1 MENQRNIF
9 TVIAREGEKEK
20 AEMFYGSGLRGKI
33 KEKRG
38 MNARWRLSF
47 SKSSL
52 SLSLSCYSR
61 KQKLNNREV
70 IWPNWIVWRDKVQ
83 LIPGNCH
90 EHEASSRYRNVGT
103 SKRVRVD

>member
-9 TVIAREGEKEK
+9 TVIAREGENEK

-38 MNARWRLSF
+38 MNARCRLSF

-52 SLSLSCYSR
+52 SLSLPLLLFTQTET
-61 KQKLNNREV
+61 KQ
-70 IWPNWIVWRDKVQ
+70 P
-83 LIPGNCH
+83 
-90 EHEASSRYRNVGT
+90 
-103 SKRVRVD
+103 

>member
-9 TVIAREGEKEK
+9 TVIAREGENEK

-52 SLSLSCYSR
+52 SLSPSPAIHA
-61 KQKLNNREV
+61 NR
-70 IWPNWIVWRDKVQ
+70 N
-83 LIPGNCH
+83 
-90 EHEASSRYRNVGT
+90 
-103 SKRVRVD
+103 

>member
-9 TVIAREGEKEK
+9 TVIAREGENEK

-38 MNARWRLSF
+38 MRVAASRSPNHL
-47 SKSSL
+47 SL

-70 IWPNWIVWRDKVQ
+70 I
-83 LIPGNCH
+83 
-90 EHEASSRYRNVGT
+90 
-103 SKRVRVD
+103 